1 MEEIEFLRGE
11 ARRCRRLAA
20 GMLGTSIAP
29 TLLQMAEQYD
39 RKADELSGE
48 TNLGDS
54 PAESGA

>member
-1 MEEIEFLRGE
+1 MKEIEFLRGE

-29 TLLQMAEQYD
+29 TLLQMADQCD
-39 RKADELSGE
+39 RKADELLAE

-54 PAESGA
+54 PAESEA